1 MHRVYPWKIKWTLTV
16 MAPVQSRRS
25 RKLREATYIDGQQ
38 NSVMRELSTP
48 NRDGT
53 IPIMNFLENTTR
65 FIQDTRILHER
76 LAHLEKENADY
87 RRFQGKII
95 PYLEQIVQVLN
106 KDAEDGPEQEKLPSF
121 DLLDDTED
129 SQTEVVESIIPNY
142 FEAIPSKSSKRTSTP
157 QYTPETLVHLDDPPL
172 SNEVEEKPSSMN
184 QLSAQGEINALLE
197 EDLRK
202 MEALTKE
209 MRLRPHRGND
219 SLLKNARKS
228 GKNRS
233 IVLTDPN
240 KKEEV
245 KLKKE
250 YSLKKVSRGSKL
262 RKIYEANIQLNRQMQ
277 DEMNELES
285 IRQYLLRDDEEDDDD
300 DNDAIELSLDPSSSS
315 NE

>member
-1 MHRVYPWKIKWTLTV
+1 

-129 SQTEVVESIIPNY
+129 SQTEVVEQVIPNY

-157 QYTPETLVHLDDPPL
+157 QYTPETLVHLDDPPF

-184 QLSAQGEINALLE
+184 QLSAQDEINALLE

-202 MEALTKE
+202 MEALTKD

-277 DEMNELES
+277 DEMKELES

>member
-1 MHRVYPWKIKWTLTV
+1 

-53 IPIMNFLENTTR
+53 IPIMNFLENTTK
-65 FIQDTRILHER
+65 FMQDTRILHER

-202 MEALTKE
+202 MEALTKD

>member
-1 MHRVYPWKIKWTLTV
+1 

-202 MEALTKE
+202 MEALTKD

>member
-1 MHRVYPWKIKWTLTV
+1 

>member
-1 MHRVYPWKIKWTLTV
+1 VHRVYPRKIKWTLTV

-53 IPIMNFLENTTR
+53 IPIMNFLENTTK
-65 FIQDTRILHER
+65 FMQDTRILHER

-202 MEALTKE
+202 MEALTKD